1 MKTINNKI
9 IKAMAIFMLLAVMVT
24 VFASCSSSIEGTYK
38 ATTNDGEYA
47 ILILTENSYQIS
59 FYDAEGNYDESSSE
73 YGNYTMGDGSITLSP
88 FGGEP
93 YICTLEKDGS
103 DLLIDGGYWEK
114 Q

>member
-9 IKAMAIFMLLAVMVT
+9 LKATAIFMLLVVMVT

-38 ATTNDGEYA
+38 ATTEDGEYA
-47 ILILTENSYQIS
+47 ILILTENSYQIT
-59 FYDAEGNYDESSSE
+59 FYDTEGNYDESSSE
-73 YGNYTMGDGSITLSP
+73 YGNYTMSNGSITLSP
-88 FGGEP
+88 FGGTP
-93 YICTLEKDGS
+93 YMCTFEKDGS